1 MGSDPH
7 PDAHPAPVVTM
18 DTTAIRNMT
27 PISTPTS
34 EKKLLSFCVRIV
46 RRASRT
52 ASNQRI
58 RRPRRA

>member
-1 MGSDPH
+1 MP
-7 PDAHPAPVVTM
+7 VTM

-27 PISTPTS
+27 PISTPMS